1 MVLSIRGKHPPAEE
15 SAIVY
20 TAKCTSDNSGSGP
33 SAAVSIFR
41 PTELGYLQ
49 SQGESINWQPKLM
62 SAIILEFKFSKLA
75 HTFAI
80 RTGNSPPS
88 TPLWHTTD
96 IRPPRRTAPMLHLAG
111 ASMSRGKAIRAI
123 HITNQAVKQS
133 QSQSPS
139 PFTRTQLRSF
149 QLSPGVYA
157 MAHAAKVQFATGA
170 DETTL
175 TAALQGLLDSAEK
188 GGRWSLIPSGRGLE
202 RSFKFKNFAKTWRG
216 TPPRE
221 RKRIFITPQTVTS
234 RLGLITTVLN
244 YEGL

>member
-1 MVLSIRGKHPPAEE
+1 
-15 SAIVY
+15 
-20 TAKCTSDNSGSGP
+20 
-33 SAAVSIFR
+33 
-41 PTELGYLQ
+41 
-49 SQGESINWQPKLM
+49 
-62 SAIILEFKFSKLA
+62 
-75 HTFAI
+75 
-80 RTGNSPPS
+80 
-88 TPLWHTTD
+88 
-96 IRPPRRTAPMLHLAG
+96 MLHLAG

-202 RSFKFKNFAKTWRG
+202 RSFKFKNFAKTWVSLQEPCFHPFDMLRYTSTSLYCAIG
-216 TPPRE
+216 AKTSFPKTAFVFCPARDASARE
-221 RKRIFITPQTVTS
+221 KTDFHHAADCYLQARSYHNGVE
-234 RLGLITTVLN
+234 L
-244 YEGL
+244 